1 VIISRPAFQSSL
13 SLSLQARELYGSVC
27 ELQPLASQGWLEW
40 AKMEEECGQVKFS
53 LKILR
58 EGLHAPLD
66 ISTNYS
72 YMRKVAYNCHF
83 FHLIY
88 CHLIAFYW
96 HGSPVYLSLSL
107 STHCFTSQRLSKS
120 HCHCL
125 RLRELTLTLTL
136 TLTEPLT
143 GLSQCKLNEGLL
155 TKAIKQQ
162 EKLHDVDAARG
173 MLSALRH
180 ESIERVWKV

>member
-1 VIISRPAFQSSL
+1 MNVIVSRLAFHSSL

-58 EGLHAPLD
+58 EGPHATLD
-66 ISTNYS
+66 ITTNYS
-72 YMRKVAYNCHF
+72 YLRKLAYNCHF
-83 FHLIY
+83 FHLIIF
-88 CHLIAFYW
+88 CHLIAFSW
-96 HGSPVYLSLSL
+96 HGIPVCLFLSL
-107 STHCFTSQRLSKS
+107 STHCFMSQHLSKS
-120 HCHCL
+120 HCYCL
-125 RLRELTLTLTL
+125 YLPELTLTET
-136 TLTEPLT
+136 LT